1 MKSQAL
7 MCDTLPLNA
16 MSTTSPKPYIWKI
29 QQYLHGMVD
38 VIRGSECTNTV
49 DNCIVQY
56 WDQEHGVMTTNK
68 QDNSE
73 ILLTPF

>member
-16 MSTTSPKPYIWKI
+16 MSTTSPKPYIFEKFRAP
-29 QQYLHGMVD
+29 QYLHGMVD
-38 VIRGSECTNTV
+38 VIGGSECTNTV

-56 WDQEHGVMTTNK
+56 WDQEHGEGHNH
-68 QDNSE
+68 
-73 ILLTPF
+73 